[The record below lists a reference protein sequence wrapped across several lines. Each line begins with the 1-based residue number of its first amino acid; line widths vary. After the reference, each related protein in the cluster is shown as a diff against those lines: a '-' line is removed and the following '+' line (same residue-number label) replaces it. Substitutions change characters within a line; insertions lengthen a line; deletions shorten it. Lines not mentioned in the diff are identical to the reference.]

1 MWRPIQ
7 IELQSIDIKD
17 CDLERDLSTVL
28 LSISDSH
35 FFFFFTFKK
44 NSFFQLARLFPQLYS
59 FLIPTLQNQN
69 LIQVQ
74 QHNFIKVS
82 SKILETC
89 GAATTMLLFVIIMD
103 TLLFVD

>member
-28 LSISDSH
+28 LSISDIH
-35 FFFFFTFKK
+35 FFFFTFKK

-89 GAATTMLLFVIIMD
+89 GAATKMLLFVIIMD